1 MSQDPQHAFASTL
14 ERMVQDVV
22 DRLFEER
29 IPRLVAETAPPSHT
43 ESRTLPTLLTVEE
56 LAELLKLGQKGPDG
70 KRKGGVRTI
79 RGWVAEGRIPFLKA
93 GDRVLF
99 DLGEIYRWLSEGA
112 EKSRAR
118 RDGRVA

>member
-29 IPRLVAETAPPSHT
+29 VPRLIAEAAPLSHT
-43 ESRTLPTLLTVEE
+43 EVRTLPTLLSVED

-79 RGWVAEGRIPFLKA
+79 RGWVAEGRIPFLRA

-99 DLGEIYRWLSEGA
+99 DLDDIYRWLSESA

-118 RDGRVA
+118 HGGRVA